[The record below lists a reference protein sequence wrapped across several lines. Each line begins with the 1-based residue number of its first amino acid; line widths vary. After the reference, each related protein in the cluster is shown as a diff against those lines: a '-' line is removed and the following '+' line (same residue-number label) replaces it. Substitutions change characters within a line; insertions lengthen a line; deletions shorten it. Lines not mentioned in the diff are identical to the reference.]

1 MSTGLTERGIYENR
15 MGWNDTRIGTGIVGM
30 RQLGRSA
37 DCGTSNIR
45 SGGRGVMA
53 ISIDQMADAQEQE
66 AFGIGE
72 ISEIAFHASIC
83 DIDNNTIAKDT
94 EVRVAFGEDT
104 MAVDDSTCSRTLEP
118 GQAGAMKYG
127 ISKSSLEDNKIGTDD
142 ITTVSFQLNIGS
154 GSFYNYIDQPKLTIN
169 YN

>member
-1 MSTGLTERGIYENR
+1 MALNP
-15 MGWNDTRIGTGIVGM
+15 
-30 RQLGRSA
+30 
-37 DCGTSNIR
+37 
-45 SGGRGVMA
+45 GGRGVMA

-83 DIDNNTIAKDT
+83 DIDNTTIAKDT
-94 EVRVAFGEDT
+94 EVGIAFGEDT
-104 MAVDDSTCSRTLEP
+104 MEVDDSTYSQTLEL

-127 ISKSSLEDNKIGTDD
+127 ISKSSFEDNRIGTDD
-142 ITTVSFQLNIGS
+142 ITTVSFQLNIDS
-154 GSFYNYIDQPKLTIN
+154 RSFYNYIDQPKLTIS